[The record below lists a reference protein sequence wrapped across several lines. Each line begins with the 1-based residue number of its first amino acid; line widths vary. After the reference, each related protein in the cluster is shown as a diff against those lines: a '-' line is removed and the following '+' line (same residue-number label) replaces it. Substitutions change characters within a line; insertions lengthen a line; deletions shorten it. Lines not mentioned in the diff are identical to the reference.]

1 MPVAVVADRLDH
13 HNSSIKRLL
22 GRPGLCPY
30 TPSLLGKRAQEALL
44 SSPIWPESNAE
55 FSEEKS

>member
-1 MPVAVVADRLDH
+1 MPVAVVADRLGH
-13 HNSSIKRLL
+13 RKSSIKRLL
-22 GRPGLCPY
+22 GSPGLCPY
-30 TPSLLGKRAQEALL
+30 TPSLPGKRGQDALL